1 MTSQTTTINGFACKD
16 CTDIDYAK
24 KHIDPAHPKD
34 GPYGIN
40 KPKETDAKTPKDPND
55 PAVLYAG
62 AVTGPGAIDPA
73 LRAASRPV
81 QVEGGNLDI
90 TG

>member
-1 MTSQTTTINGFACKD
+1 MTNQTTTINGFACKD

-40 KPKETDAKTPKDPND
+40 KPKDDDKVAKGPDE

-73 LRAASRPV
+73 RREALKPV
-81 QVEGGNLDI
+81 RISGGNLDVLK
-90 TG
+90 

>member
-24 KHIDPAHPKD
+24 KHIDPAHPKN
-34 GPYGIN
+34 GPYDVN
-40 KPKETDAKTPKDPND
+40 KPKDEDKAQKGPGD

-73 LRAASRPV
+73 LRAAQQPV
-81 QVEGGNLDI
+81 RSEGGNLDVK
-90 TG
+90 G

>member
-1 MTSQTTTINGFACKD
+1 MTNQTTTINGFACKD

-40 KPKETDAKTPKDPND
+40 QPKDDDKVAKGPD
-55 PAVLYAG
+55 EPAVLYAG

-73 LRAASRPV
+73 RREALKPV
-81 QVEGGNLDI
+81 RISGGNLDVLK
-90 TG
+90 

>member
-24 KHIDPAHPKD
+24 KHIDPAHPKN
-34 GPYGIN
+34 GPYDIN
-40 KPKETDAKTPKDPND
+40 KPKAEDDKAKGPAD

-73 LRAASRPV
+73 RREALKPV
-81 QVEGGNLDI
+81 RVEGGNLDVKS
-90 TG
+90 